1 MTPERQ
7 NIEVKARYP
16 ELNRAREVCAHI
28 GASLQGVLNQI
39 DTYFHVESG
48 RLKLRQ
54 INNDRAELIEYTRSN
69 HATARSSRYKL
80 TPLTVEA
87 LQTVL
92 QDFSRSHGVRVVVK
106 KRRELWMWEN
116 VRIHLDEVEGLG
128 TFIEFEGVVGPD
140 ADEVASKHRVD
151 RLVGEFGIRDEDQ
164 IGESYSDLLEQAAGL
179 PRNTNR

>member
-1 MTPERQ
+1 MAPERQ

-28 GASLQGVLNQI
+28 GASFQGVLNQI

-54 INNDRAELIEYTRSN
+54 INHDRAELIEYIRPN

-80 TPLTVEA
+80 TPLNVEA

-92 QDFSRSHGVRVVVK
+92 SDFSAKHGVRVVVRK
-106 KRRELWMWEN
+106 KRELWLWEN
-116 VRIHLDEVEGLG
+116 VRIHLDEGEGLG
-128 TFIEFEGVVGPD
+128 SFIEFEGVVGPD
-140 ADEVASKHRVD
+140 ADEVVSRRRVD
-151 RLVGEFGIRDEDQ
+151 RLVGEFGIRNEDQ
-164 IGESYSDLLEQAAGL
+164 IGESYSDLLERARLRG
-179 PRNTNR
+179 R